1 MNAFYTRN
9 QQGRSAGESLASLR
23 WVCLLAFVLLG
34 ICGSGCDISPVP
46 TPIPGEESGEFG
58 AGLGEEFEDDFG
70 PDDQLANRSPSLP
83 PEAEEPLEPVP
94 GGEEGGEMGFTD
106 EGGTE
111 VDENAEEPE
120 AGAGGEEGGGSR
132 DGNRSG
138 TSEGDTESGGEVP
151 PDGCDPDYFDT
162 EDVVDPIGAD
172 AGTGGSDAG
181 CD

>member
-83 PEAEEPLEPVP
+83 PEAEGPLEPVP
-94 GGEEGGEMGFTD
+94 GGEEGGEMGFAD

-120 AGAGGEEGGGSR
+120 AGAGGEEGGGGGR
-132 DGNRSG
+132 GG
-138 TSEGDTESGGEVP
+138 SEGCGARYEECGGEGGGVG
-151 PDGCDPDYFDT
+151 DGG
-162 EDVVDPIGAD
+162 GAV
-172 AGTGGSDAG
+172 ACGGDGRRTVRG
-181 CD
+181 CHVQA